1 MKALSEWASKAA
13 LGDIPRPVERLTR
26 SVADAVAF
34 ARQLGRPVVAKA
46 SDVAHKSEFS
56 AVRLGLDAERLARA
70 WPELAA
76 LGDGTVLVAEQVEAE
91 LELIVGGIRDPQF
104 GPVVSV
110 GLGGVAAEVLN
121 DVVFLLAPLEPG
133 ELDRALGELRG
144 AELLKGHRGRVP
156 LDRAALAKIVDAV
169 AHLLV
174 VDESVV
180 EIDCN
185 PVLVSRG
192 KPVVA
197 DALVV
202 KTGGPAVEGP
212 SPAARGGSPPT

>member
-1 MKALSEWASKAA
+1 MRTLSEWASKAA
-13 LGDIPRPVERLTR
+13 LGDIPRPAERLTR
-26 SVADAVAF
+26 SASEAVAF
-34 ARQLGRPVVAKA
+34 AQQLGGPVVAKA
-46 SDVAHKSEFS
+46 SDVAHKSELG
-56 AVRLGLDAERLARA
+56 AVRLGLDADRLARA
-70 WPELAA
+70 WPELAS

-91 LELIVGGIRDPQF
+91 LELIVGGLRDPQF

-121 DVVFLLAPLEPG
+121 DVVFVLAPPAPG

-144 AELLKGHRGRVP
+144 AALLNGHRGRP
-156 LDRAALAKIVDAV
+156 LLDRAALARIVDAV
-169 AHLLV
+169 ARLLV
-174 VDESVV
+174 ADESVV

-192 KPVVA
+192 KPLVA

-202 KTGGPAVEGP
+202 K
-212 SPAARGGSPPT
+212 R

>member
-26 SVADAVAF
+26 SAADAVAF

-46 SDVAHKSEFS
+46 SDMAHKTDFG
-56 AVRLGLDAERLARA
+56 AVRLGLDPDGLAQA

-76 LGDGTVLVAEQVEAE
+76 LGDGTVLVAEQVDAD
-91 LELIVGGIRDPQF
+91 LELIVGGLRDPQF

-121 DVVFLLAPLEPG
+121 DVVFLLAPVAPG
-133 ELDRALGELRG
+133 ELERALGELRG
-144 AELLKGHRGRVP
+144 AALLNGHRGRVP
-156 LDRAALAKIVDAV
+156 LDRAGLSKIVDAV
-169 AHLLV
+169 ARLLV
-174 VDESVV
+174 DDESVV

-192 KPVVA
+192 RPLVA

-202 KTGGPAVEGP
+202 RRGGPAGEGL
-212 SPAARGGSPPT
+212 SPAAGGGSPPN

>member
-46 SDVAHKSEFS
+46 SDVAHKSEFA
-56 AVRLGLDAERLARA
+56 AVRLGLDAERLAKA

-110 GLGGVAAEVLN
+110 GLGGLAAEVLN

-144 AELLKGHRGRVP
+144 AALLNGHRGRVP
-156 LDRAALAKIVDAV
+156 VDRAALAKIVDAV

-174 VDESVV
+174 VDESVL

-202 KTGGPAVEGP
+202 K
-212 SPAARGGSPPT
+212 R

>member
-1 MKALSEWASKAA
+1 MRTLSEWASKAA

-26 SVADAVAF
+26 SAADAVAF

-46 SDVAHKSEFS
+46 SDVAHKSEFG
-56 AVRLGLDAERLARA
+56 AVRLGLDADRLAQA

-91 LELIVGGIRDPQF
+91 LELIVGGLRDAQF

-110 GLGGVAAEVLN
+110 GLGGVAAEVLK
-121 DVVFLLAPLEPG
+121 DVVFVLAPPAPG
-133 ELDRALGELRG
+133 EVDQALGELRG
-144 AELLKGHRGRVP
+144 AALLNGHRGRPP
-156 LDRAALAKIVDAV
+156 LDRGALAKIVDAV
-169 AHLLV
+169 ARLLV
-174 VDESVV
+174 EDESVL

-185 PVLVSRG
+185 PVLVSHGR
-192 KPVVA
+192 PLVA

-202 KTGGPAVEGP
+202 K
-212 SPAARGGSPPT
+212 R